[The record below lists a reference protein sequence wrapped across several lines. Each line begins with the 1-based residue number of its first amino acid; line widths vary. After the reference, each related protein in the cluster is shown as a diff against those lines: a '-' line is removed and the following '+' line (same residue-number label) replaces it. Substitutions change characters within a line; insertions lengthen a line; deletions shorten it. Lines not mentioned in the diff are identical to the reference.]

1 MPHMK
6 KLELCEEMQ
15 IVEPNNKKIYVRQ
28 LITEE
33 KQREKSIT
41 KFVKIVLQPR
51 STFVCLGKH
60 LLVQLVTM
68 VVQLTIATKHL
79 FNANKRL

>member
-15 IVEPNNKKIYVRQ
+15 IVEPDNKKIYVRQ
-28 LITEE
+28 LITKE

-41 KFVKIVLQPR
+41 
-51 STFVCLGKH
+51 
-60 LLVQLVTM
+60 
-68 VVQLTIATKHL
+68 
-79 FNANKRL
+79 